1 VPPLRERRED
11 IPPLI
16 HHFVQRFC
24 RENDRQFVGITDEA
38 MAILQNYDWPGNV
51 RELRNL
57 VESMLVLTPGTKI
70 RPQDIPDEIYG
81 RAHPG
86 RLLPVAPGGAG
97 DADESEGQRLEALL
111 GYVYRDLKAE
121 LDDLRRGHSELRGLV
136 ENVGREVSWVR
147 AVEEEGDPEGS
158 RRREAAGRKDAEEPP
173 GDGREAQFRVGM
185 SLEDLERMAIAGTL
199 EAVGGNRRRAAE
211 MLGIG
216 ERTLYRKIKEYELS

>member
-1 VPPLRERRED
+1 
-11 IPPLI
+11 
-16 HHFVQRFC
+16 
-24 RENDRQFVGITDEA
+24 
-38 MAILQNYDWPGNV
+38 
-51 RELRNL
+51 
-57 VESMLVLTPGTKI
+57 
-70 RPQDIPDEIYG
+70 
-81 RAHPG
+81 
-86 RLLPVAPGGAG
+86 
-97 DADESEGQRLEALL
+97 
-111 GYVYRDLKAE
+111 VYRDLKAE

>member
-1 VPPLRERRED
+1 
-11 IPPLI
+11 
-16 HHFVQRFC
+16 
-24 RENDRQFVGITDEA
+24 

-70 RPQDIPDEIYG
+70 RPRDIPEEIYG

-86 RLLPVAPGGAG
+86 RLLPVALGGSG
-97 DADESEGQRLEALL
+97 DADEAEGQRLETLL

-121 LDDLRRGHSELRGLV
+121 LDDLRRGHSELRDLV

-147 AVEEEGDPEGS
+147 AVEVDAETEGI
-158 RRREAAGRKDAEEPP
+158 RRREAPERRETDEIPP
-173 GDGREAQFRVGM
+173 DGGARRFQVGM

-216 ERTLYRKIKEYELS
+216 ERTLYRKIKEYELNPDRAS